1 MRLHNE
7 RTIAIHILDP
17 ILKDGP
23 AEDKSKIEEDMKQVD
38 STNTQISRIE
48 MVFTFL
54 ESSGVEQINTNSI
67 FKQEFINFLATKV
80 G

>member
-17 ILKDGP
+17 IFKDGS

-48 MVFTFL
+48 MAFTFL
-54 ESSGVEQINTNSI
+54 ESSGVEQIHTNSS